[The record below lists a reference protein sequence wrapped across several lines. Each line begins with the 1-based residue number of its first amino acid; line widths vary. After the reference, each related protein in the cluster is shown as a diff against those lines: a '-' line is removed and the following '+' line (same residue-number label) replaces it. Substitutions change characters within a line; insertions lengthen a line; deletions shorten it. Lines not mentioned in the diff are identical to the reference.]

1 MLQHPLDSPAGPADT
16 TQHRESQDSFDSFPP
31 LTDDDLSSFERRVS
45 SPIQH
50 NNDSIIRAQS
60 PFGRRYLKPING
72 IQTKGFAR
80 SAQRRSSVLT
90 LGSIERLQNFYA
102 KRDLKVNKGGTLG
115 FQNGPLVEEPDDMDD
130 QLPTPREPP
139 PSWIDLDIETDL
151 DVLLEMCYQDIQN
164 TLATWSMVTGP
175 NRSSSSSASSSH
187 PLADDSSSVSSFQI
201 LPLLQ
206 AVTKMLNSVR
216 NYTVNRHDL
225 SNEAMSKLRHASLA
239 LLESMK
245 ELENQHRVENEE
257 DGDEDDG
264 SEASGFLYRS
274 SDFDLL
280 EKERQAIHTY
290 LNVVETHAFNPP
302 HHIGSPPA
310 MFTPEIQA
318 LMGKT
323 QILSLTEN
331 ELEEQQ
337 RKQTVSNTTTTKPT
351 THGIPEWLERGSFTN
366 DSMGRYHALILD
378 NLDGS
383 FTQDVV
389 PDPHEDEDAFLQFLA
404 DGIVLCN
411 VYNSLVK
418 RSRRPFG
425 LITKIHSDSRRTY
438 RAIENLRFF
447 SAACKFRFEIVFDD
461 FEPSEIAR
469 KTDKGLN
476 MLTKCLTTFCDC
488 VIRELREQVD
498 SVQRAASIN
507 KLR

>member
-1 MLQHPLDSPAGPADT
+1 MMT
-16 TQHRESQDSFDSFPP
+16 T
-31 LTDDDLSSFERRVS
+31 
-45 SPIQH
+45 
-50 NNDSIIRAQS
+50 
-60 PFGRRYLKPING
+60 YLFTTFTHI
-72 IQTKGFAR
+72 
-80 SAQRRSSVLT
+80 VL
-90 LGSIERLQNFYA
+90 R
-102 KRDLKVNKGGTLG
+102 GGTLG

-302 HHIGSPPA
+302 HHI
-310 MFTPEIQA
+310 
-318 LMGKT
+318 
-323 QILSLTEN
+323 
-331 ELEEQQ
+331 
-337 RKQTVSNTTTTKPT
+337 V
-351 THGIPEWLERGSFTN
+351 
-366 DSMGRYHALILD
+366 
-378 NLDGS
+378 
-383 FTQDVV
+383 
-389 PDPHEDEDAFLQFLA
+389 
-404 DGIVLCN
+404 
-411 VYNSLVK
+411 
-418 RSRRPFG
+418 
-425 LITKIHSDSRRTY
+425 
-438 RAIENLRFF
+438 
-447 SAACKFRFEIVFDD
+447 
-461 FEPSEIAR
+461 
-469 KTDKGLN
+469 
-476 MLTKCLTTFCDC
+476 
-488 VIRELREQVD
+488 
-498 SVQRAASIN
+498 
-507 KLR
+507 